1 MITLAP
7 GGFKAWGAIETIE
20 TVAHVGDY
28 QELVAAPGAGH
39 HRLTFRITRQ
49 DEPPGP
55 GIAWTAIEARGALSA
70 KRKPRSGNRS
80 GNAIIESTL
89 PFAADWLD
97 DGSGVELT
105 AVDPHR
111 ALVAAA
117 VDERGGVGIRFR
129 PAAAILRQYGEQFR
143 RSPRKQG
150 CRSPKP
156 PRLLRSDL

>member
-1 MITLAP
+1 MACRSLPRKVTYFEPVPPRLA
-7 GGFKAWGAIETIE
+7 
-20 TVAHVGDY
+20 
-28 QELVAAPGAGH
+28 
-39 HRLTFRITRQ
+39 R
-49 DEPPGP
+49 
-55 GIAWTAIEARGALSA
+55 
-70 KRKPRSGNRS
+70 
-80 GNAIIESTL
+80 NAIIESTL

-117 VDERGGVGIRFR
+117 VDERAGVGIRFR